1 MNKLIIFALSLTLL
15 SIGCKSKKA
24 QNKTPMLIFQLD
36 KTGGRTIAP
45 AYSLQIFDN
54 GKAIFEGKNHTDK
67 IGKYEMKIS
76 KAKLRILKKA
86 FDKSNFFSFKD
97 EYTSMVTDLQ
107 TTYIMYATA
116 GKSKRIRDYVG
127 APEELKKLERI
138 LESVAASK
146 DWKKMNE

>member
-1 MNKLIIFALSLTLL
+1 MNKLIIFILSLTLL
-15 SIGCKSKKA
+15 TIGCRSKKA
-24 QNKTPMLIFQLD
+24 QSKTPTLIFQLD

-45 AYSLQIFDN
+45 SYTLKIYDN
-54 GKAIFEGKNHTDK
+54 GKAIYEGKNHTDK

-76 KAKLRILKKA
+76 KDKLRILKEV

-107 TTYIMYATA
+107 TTYIMYATK
-116 GKSKRIRDYVG
+116 GKSKRIRDYHG

-138 LESVAASK
+138 LESVASGK
-146 DWKKMNE
+146 DWEKMNE